1 MSVRVEVEVKGRCV
15 VSVCVWEVCGEGVC
29 MEVKGGREVC
39 GVCGERVCMQV
50 EVEGRCV
57 HGGGKGK
64 VKVC

>member
-1 MSVRVEVEVKGRCV
+1 MHGGGGEREVCGECVCVEGRCV
-15 VSVCVWEVCGEGVC
+15 VCGECACGGG
-29 MEVKGGREVC
+29 GGREVC
-39 GVCGERVCMQV
+39 GVCGECVCMEV